1 MFVFLV
7 LGTVVAGTTIFVT
20 HDQTEAMTLGD
31 RVVVLN
37 KGVVQQV
44 DAPDRLYRRPAN
56 TFVAGFIG
64 SPAMNFLRGRFEDG
78 GVVVGSHKTDVAGRA
93 LPAPGREV
101 IVGVRPGTSSRA
113 GRTK

>member
-56 TFVAGFIG
+56 TFVTA
-64 SPAMNFLRGRFEDG
+64 
-78 GVVVGSHKTDVAGRA
+78 
-93 LPAPGREV
+93 
-101 IVGVRPGTSSRA
+101 SSAAR
-113 GRTK
+113 R